1 MNLRNPE
8 ELTDSLTLA
17 RIPDSLHG
25 LEQRFPAPP
34 LPPASIAHMLNGDE
48 KAHLPSLAGAGEKQT
63 GS

>member
-8 ELTDSLTLA
+8 ELTDSLILA

-25 LEQRFPAPP
+25 LERRFPPP
-34 LPPASIAHMLNGDE
+34 AAPASIARMLNGDE

-63 GS
+63 RS